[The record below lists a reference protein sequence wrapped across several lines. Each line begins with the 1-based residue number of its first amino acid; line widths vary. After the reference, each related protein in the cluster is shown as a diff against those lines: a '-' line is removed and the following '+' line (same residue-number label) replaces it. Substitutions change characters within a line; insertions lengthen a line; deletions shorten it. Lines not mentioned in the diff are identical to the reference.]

1 MPAPHPISKIANFME
16 SETQAMFT
24 LHHGIADKN
33 TVIFRFQSIFCFLLW
48 HILLRKLHF
57 VSCQYLSD
65 TWQELEQ
72 AMGNERPDE
81 DGEEDDDDDDEEDE
95 QEEESEE
102 EVIDE
107 DDEDDD
113 DDDDDEEDFVS
124 M

>member
-1 MPAPHPISKIANFME
+1 ME

-24 LHHGIADKN
+24 LHHGIADKSAAN
-33 TVIFRFQSIFCFLLW
+33 FRFQEISCFLLW
-48 HILLRKLHF
+48 HILLGELRF
-57 VSCQYLSD
+57 ISCRYLSGA
-65 TWQELEQ
+65 WQELEQ
-72 AMGNERPDE
+72 ATGNERPDE
-81 DGEEDDDDDDEEDE
+81 DDEED
-95 QEEESEE
+95 ESEE